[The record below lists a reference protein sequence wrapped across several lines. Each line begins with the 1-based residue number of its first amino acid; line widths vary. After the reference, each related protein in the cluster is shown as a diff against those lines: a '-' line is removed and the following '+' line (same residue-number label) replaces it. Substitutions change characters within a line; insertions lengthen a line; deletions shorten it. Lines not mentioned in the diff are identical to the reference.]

1 MKAKTYVVARSSYY
15 RDGQLQ
21 VQFQL
26 YRRILEDGT
35 DLRWSYNIGRDP
47 ILTADGPYNDIEDV
61 RRRLVAQCVERGI
74 NELDVEYFY

>member
-1 MKAKTYVVARSSYY
+1 MEAKTYVVAKSTYY
-15 RDGQLQ
+15 KDGQLQ

-47 ILTADGPYNDIEDV
+47 IITADGAYNDIENV
-61 RRRLVAQCVERGI
+61 RQKIVSLCAERGI
-74 NELDVEYFY
+74 SESDVQYIY